1 MESSMSWCRD
11 VFLCGSLSILI
22 VWKGME
28 QMCGRGE
35 MRACGGG
42 GGEWE
47 ERVND
52 TVVGGSNKWGDV
64 ETVSWRDV
72 KDGGLGG
79 IG

>member
-1 MESSMSWCRD
+1 MGEGRREC
-11 VFLCGSLSILI
+11 VGEGGS
-22 VWKGME
+22 
-28 QMCGRGE
+28 
-35 MRACGGG
+35 
-42 GGEWE
+42 EWANH
-47 ERVND
+47 VKD